1 MVCEFYSKKLHSDSG
16 CFLIC
21 LVALEAHM
29 QTIMTTA
36 VFYSIWMMNSNMGN
50 VEFTN
55 FVCYKFLPLCI
66 EYLGHRKLAGR

>member
-36 VFYSIWMMNSNMGN
+36 VFYSI
-50 VEFTN
+50 
-55 FVCYKFLPLCI
+55 
-66 EYLGHRKLAGR
+66 

>member
-29 QTIMTTA
+29 QN
-36 VFYSIWMMNSNMGN
+36 YYDNCCLLKHLND
-50 VEFTN
+50 E
-55 FVCYKFLPLCI
+55 
-66 EYLGHRKLAGR
+66 